1 MKIDYKYTQIL
12 EDIMRYGHIYED
24 PNRKDV
30 FRKELETVHIKHLV
44 QEGFPIVTARKT
56 FFKGAVG
63 ELLLFLKGST
73 DIRDYHNYGIK
84 FWDKDTKN
92 YEGKLSK
99 YPISEYQKW
108 CENNKKFIIKKQK
121 ISKFSHPVQLKTDSE
136 VFENRNG
143 EQYIIL
149 EKLKKGRLSYLK
161 IQFLNGGFIKEIR
174 NSKNK
179 KLSVQNP
186 YQISKLG
193 VGCLGN
199 VNLKDNEINKYIHSV
214 WSNMLKR
221 CYNKKDKKNYDR
233 YGGKGVFVN
242 ERWLCFEY
250 FCEDFK
256 KYKNF
261 SENILTLKKY
271 HLDKDFNGGYEYS
284 YETCNLIPKEENI
297 SGIKNVIFEFENT
310 KTGEIVFVD
319 NIWKFIQERSL
330 GKSAESSFYRLLN
343 GKLKTCK
350 NWKCNSFSPKQYDM
364 GKIYSYQYKKQHSV
378 FDNFKENPLRTDLI
392 VDSWQVDDLKD
403 MCLIPCFLKDS
414 KIKTISGEYK
424 NIQDIK
430 KGDLVLTKE
439 GDYKP
444 VYETMINDYCDDIYK
459 IRVHGSPFSI
469 NATKEHP
476 FWTNK
481 KEWVNAKDLKKGDY
495 LAIPLNKENKIPEI
509 LTKNKVNQHFTKSQ
523 LIKLDKKEQWFLMGY
538 FLGDG
543 WLSKNKIILSIN
555 DKQFEEVNNS
565 IKEVFKIKK
574 IEQNKNCSKYVVSNK
589 EYFDIFK
596 SFGKGA
602 KNKLIP
608 DFVQNAPK
616 EFIEEFLNGYFY
628 ADGCNVGFNKKATT
642 ISDNIAFGV
651 QMLCC
656 KIGKRL
662 SLYYQNRTSKKII
675 EGREVKQQNTYS
687 LDLKDITINK
697 TENYFFDEDFAWFKI
712 NSIEI
717 EKLKTKVYN
726 LSVKDSHTYTVNNI
740 VTHNCHYSFQIVG
753 SDEGFLIVWNQRSTD
768 FLLGTPIN
776 IQFYFLMG
784 MLLELWSGHKF
795 NGVVGNLCKVHLYD
809 NQLKLAS
816 EMIKLPTSL
825 YKEDVVVKLEFQED
839 LKDLPFSEF
848 IKKIEP
854 SNFKIEDYDFVL
866 NESVEMLTYKK

>member
-12 EDIMRYGHIYED
+12 EDIMRYGYVYED

-108 CENNKKFIIKKQK
+108 CENNKKFIIKKQR

-193 VGCLGN
+193 VGCFGN
-199 VNLKDNEINKYIHSV
+199 INLENDVDKYIYRV

-221 CYNKKDKKNYDR
+221 CYEKSNINYEN
-233 YGGKGVFVN
+233 YGKKGVFVN
-242 ERWLCFEY
+242 EKWLCFEFFY
-250 FCEDFK
+250 KDFK

-261 SENILTLKKY
+261 SNDLSTLKNY
-271 HLDKDFNGGYEYS
+271 QLDKDFNGDGYEYS
-284 YETCNLIPKEENI
+284 FEKCDLILVSKNI
-297 SGIKNVIFEFENT
+297 SGVRGVVFEFENIE
-310 KTGEIVFVD
+310 TGEIVFTD
-319 NIWKFIQERSL
+319 NIWKFVKERKL
-330 GKSAESSFYRLLN
+330 GKSAESSFYWLLN

-350 NWKCNSFSPKQYDM
+350 KWKCNSCSPIKYDM
-364 GKIYSYQYKKQHSV
+364 GKIYAYQYKKQHSV

-392 VDSWQVDDLKD
+392 IDSWQVDDLKD

-444 VYETMINDYCDDIYK
+444 VYETMINDYYDDIYK

-753 SDEGFLIVWNQRSTD
+753 SDDGFLIVWNQRSTD

-825 YKEDVVVKLEFQED
+825 YKEGVVVKLELEED

-854 SNFKIEDYDFVL
+854 SNFKIEDYDFVI

>member
-1 MKIDYKYTQIL
+1 
-12 EDIMRYGHIYED
+12 
-24 PNRKDV
+24 
-30 FRKELETVHIKHLV
+30 
-44 QEGFPIVTARKT
+44 
-56 FFKGAVG
+56 
-63 ELLLFLKGST
+63 
-73 DIRDYHNYGIK
+73 
-84 FWDKDTKN
+84 
-92 YEGKLSK
+92 
-99 YPISEYQKW
+99 
-108 CENNKKFIIKKQK
+108 
-121 ISKFSHPVQLKTDSE
+121 
-136 VFENRNG
+136 
-143 EQYIIL
+143 
-149 EKLKKGRLSYLK
+149 
-161 IQFLNGGFIKEIR
+161 
-174 NSKNK
+174 
-179 KLSVQNP
+179 
-186 YQISKLG
+186 
-193 VGCLGN
+193 
-199 VNLKDNEINKYIHSV
+199 
-214 WSNMLKR
+214 
-221 CYNKKDKKNYDR
+221 
-233 YGGKGVFVN
+233 
-242 ERWLCFEY
+242 
-250 FCEDFK
+250 
-256 KYKNF
+256 
-261 SENILTLKKY
+261 
-271 HLDKDFNGGYEYS
+271 
-284 YETCNLIPKEENI
+284 
-297 SGIKNVIFEFENT
+297 
-310 KTGEIVFVD
+310 
-319 NIWKFIQERSL
+319 
-330 GKSAESSFYRLLN
+330 
-343 GKLKTCK
+343 
-350 NWKCNSFSPKQYDM
+350 
-364 GKIYSYQYKKQHSV
+364 
-378 FDNFKENPLRTDLI
+378 
-392 VDSWQVDDLKD
+392 
-403 MCLIPCFLKDS
+403 
-414 KIKTISGEYK
+414 
-424 NIQDIK
+424 
-430 KGDLVLTKE
+430 
-439 GDYKP
+439 
-444 VYETMINDYCDDIYK
+444 
-459 IRVHGSPFSI
+459 
-469 NATKEHP
+469 
-476 FWTNK
+476 
-481 KEWVNAKDLKKGDY
+481 
-495 LAIPLNKENKIPEI
+495 
-509 LTKNKVNQHFTKSQ
+509 
-523 LIKLDKKEQWFLMGY
+523 MGY

-753 SDEGFLIVWNQRSTD
+753 SDDGFLIVWNQRSTD

-825 YKEDVVVKLEFQED
+825 YKEDIVVKLELEED

>member
-12 EDIMRYGHIYED
+12 EDIMRYGYVYED

-108 CENNKKFIIKKQK
+108 CENNKKFIIKKQR

-330 GKSAESSFYRLLN
+330 GKSAESSFYWLLN

-392 VDSWQVDDLKD
+392 IDSWQVDDLKD
-403 MCLIPCFLKDS
+403 MCLIPC
-414 KIKTISGEYK
+414 
-424 NIQDIK
+424 
-430 KGDLVLTKE
+430 
-439 GDYKP
+439 
-444 VYETMINDYCDDIYK
+444 
-459 IRVHGSPFSI
+459 
-469 NATKEHP
+469 
-476 FWTNK
+476 
-481 KEWVNAKDLKKGDY
+481 
-495 LAIPLNKENKIPEI
+495 
-509 LTKNKVNQHFTKSQ
+509 
-523 LIKLDKKEQWFLMGY
+523 
-538 FLGDG
+538 
-543 WLSKNKIILSIN
+543 
-555 DKQFEEVNNS
+555 
-565 IKEVFKIKK
+565 
-574 IEQNKNCSKYVVSNK
+574 
-589 EYFDIFK
+589 
-596 SFGKGA
+596 
-602 KNKLIP
+602 
-608 DFVQNAPK
+608 
-616 EFIEEFLNGYFY
+616 
-628 ADGCNVGFNKKATT
+628 
-642 ISDNIAFGV
+642 
-651 QMLCC
+651 
-656 KIGKRL
+656 
-662 SLYYQNRTSKKII
+662 
-675 EGREVKQQNTYS
+675 
-687 LDLKDITINK
+687 
-697 TENYFFDEDFAWFKI
+697 
-712 NSIEI
+712 
-717 EKLKTKVYN
+717 
-726 LSVKDSHTYTVNNI
+726 
-740 VTHNCHYSFQIVG
+740 HYSFQIVG
-753 SDEGFLIVWNQRSTD
+753 SDDGFLIVWNQRSTD

-809 NQLKLAS
+809 NQLKLAN

-825 YKEDVVVKLEFQED
+825 YKEGVVVKLELEED
-839 LKDLPFSEF
+839 LKNLSFSEF

>member
-12 EDIMRYGHIYED
+12 EDIMRYGYVYED

-364 GKIYSYQYKKQHSV
+364 GKIYSYQYKKQHSI

-392 VDSWQVDDLKD
+392 IDSWQVDDLKD

-574 IEQNKNCSKYVVSNK
+574 IEQNKNCSKYVVLNK

-697 TENYFFDEDFAWFKI
+697 IENYFFDEDFAWFKI

-753 SDEGFLIVWNQRSTD
+753 SDDGFLIVWNQRSTD

-866 NESVEMLTYKK
+866 NESVEMLTYNK